1 MYQSESPPAA
11 APCSPAKATAAHSLA
26 RVSLQHYRQS
36 TEEDWLRQRQP
47 SERHAAFKDFV
58 KMPLHAEAT
67 AKRVVSRMN
76 AADDERLLQAT
87 VDEDGKAATRAFL
100 RSPDGCHLQPR
111 HLGVS
116 GLKFRWE
123 REAQM
128 RTRFRHPGRC
138 TALFFLL
145 LECACTPEALL
156 KLQWDDIDLATGTV
170 FLAVGSSGTFR
181 PAAVSEFLCE
191 VLSRLPRSGPGPFD
205 LNKRQLHRLWSRIS
219 ARADLGFLTLD
230 ELQTEGA
237 WRLLE
242 ATRAAAFV
250 IRPPH
255 SPNDTTPGH
264 AAIDD
269 VATLQTELC
278 VFASH
283 QRTPEV
289 RVGSSEGVL
298 R

>member
-1 MYQSESPPAA
+1 MMPGVRP
-11 APCSPAKATAAHSLA
+11 LA
-26 RVSLQHYRQS
+26 RVSLHCYRQS
-36 TEEDWLRQRQP
+36 LDEVWLGQRQP
-47 SERHAAFKDFV
+47 SERRAALTDFV
-58 KMPLHAEAT
+58 KLPLNAEAT
-67 AKRVVSRMN
+67 AKRVVSRMH

-87 VDEDGKAATRAFL
+87 LDEDGKAATRASL
-100 RSPDGCHLQPR
+100 RSVDGRHLKPR
-111 HLGVS
+111 SLGVS
-116 GLKFRWE
+116 GLKFKWQ

-128 RTRFRHPGRC
+128 RARFRHPGRC

-156 KLQWDDIDLATGTV
+156 KMEWDDIDLATGTV

-191 VLSRLPRSGPGPFD
+191 VLSRLPRRGPSLFD
-205 LNKRQLHRLWSRIS
+205 LNKQQLRRLWSRIS
-219 ARADLGFLTLD
+219 ARADLGFLTL
-230 ELQTEGA
+230 EEFQAEGA

-264 AAIDD
+264 AAIND
-269 VATLQTELC
+269 VATLRTELC

-283 QRTPEV
+283 QHSPEV
-289 RVGSSEGVL
+289 QVGSSEGVL